1 MMVAEVEFAVGGFEA
16 KGECAGGMTGG
27 CGVAALA
34 PAPAPAPVGP
44 GTEETT
50 GVGATPAVPAEDV
63 AGGEYAAT
71 GRSRDG
77 PDNIDET
84 DIGFPLAGACWLA

>member
-1 MMVAEVEFAVGGFEA
+1 MTAGVEFAVGGFEA

-27 CGVAALA
+27 CGVAPLA
-34 PAPAPAPVGP
+34 PGP

-50 GVGATPAVPAEDV
+50 GVGATPAAPTEDV